1 MQENETN
8 VNASVEI
15 VEKMAISAIASANVA
30 RGRSNEI
37 GVTSTLPKT
46 GSEGTAHGGGS
57 YDGISIGKR
66 PGSQPENDFKNL

>member
-1 MQENETN
+1 MHENETN

-15 VEKMAISAIASANVA
+15 VERMAMTAIAGTNAA

-46 GSEGTAHGGGS
+46 GSEGTAHGGGDVS
-57 YDGISIGKR
+57 HDGISIGKR
-66 PGSQPENDFKNL
+66 PGS